1 VEQPKL
7 APDRCAPAASLL
19 ARLGRWAVGQFRSS
33 LRPVGL
39 KPRHL
44 ATLLELR
51 EAPRT
56 QQALA
61 EAVGTD
67 AAQLVGLLND
77 LESEGLVLRR
87 RDQSDRRRHIV
98 EISERGRARVDEA
111 DRAVRS
117 VEERLLAGLDSAQ
130 RSQLIELLGHVA
142 EHGAYDEA
150 CEGKTELV
158 LPCDSAL
165 EEPPCEGSR

>member
-1 VEQPKL
+1 MQRLEPEAPKL
-7 APDRCAPAASLL
+7 APDRCAPAASLV
-19 ARLGRWAVGQFRSS
+19 ARLGRWAAGQFRAS

-77 LESEGLVLRR
+77 LESEGLVVRR
-87 RDQSDRRRHIV
+87 RDPADRRRHIV
-98 EISERGRARVDEA
+98 EISERGRARVAEA
-111 DRAVRS
+111 DRAVTS
-117 VEERLLAGLDSAQ
+117 VEERLLTGLDAAQ
-130 RSQLIELLGHVA
+130 RSALLALLGHLA

-150 CEGKTELV
+150 CAGKTEI
-158 LPCDSAL
+158 A
-165 EEPPCEGSR
+165 